1 MLFHKALSSALDQAG
16 AVAVEYVAY
25 PTPST
30 RGGTLGV
37 GLDDPDGSLPTRYI
51 L

>member
-1 MLFHKALSSALDQAG
+1 MLFHKALSSALEQAG

-30 RGGTLGV
+30 QGGTLGV
-37 GLDDPDGSLPTRYI
+37 SLDDPYESLPS
-51 L
+51 

>member
-1 MLFHKALSSALDQAG
+1 MLFHKALSSALEQAG
-16 AVAVEYVAY
+16 AAAIEHVAY

-30 RGGTLGV
+30 RGGMLGV
-37 GLDDPDGSLPTRYI
+37 GLDPYGSLPTRDI